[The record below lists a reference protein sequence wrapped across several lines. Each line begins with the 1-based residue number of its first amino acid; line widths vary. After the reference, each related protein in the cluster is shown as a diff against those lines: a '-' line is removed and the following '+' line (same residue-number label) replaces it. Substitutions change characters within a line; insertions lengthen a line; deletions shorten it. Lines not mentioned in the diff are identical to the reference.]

1 VRVCE
6 TGDATLFVNSYAE
19 TVEQLAEGRMS
30 AHFFHDFTNARKQTR
45 VVEQRLADNDAVAP
59 EAASITK
66 QPRGVG
72 QRPHWYRS
80 IVRCHST
87 ELVTRNEHSL
97 RAQIRGTKSSGHAG
111 WSTTN
116 NDNIYHLL
124 HAFHDKHND

>member
-6 TGDATLFVNSYAE
+6 TGDTTLFVNNYAQ
-19 TVEQLAEGRMS
+19 TVEQRAEGRVR
-30 AHFFHDFTNARKQTR
+30 AHFFHDFTNAREQTR
-45 VVEQRLADNDAVAP
+45 VVKQWLADDDTVAP
-59 EAASITK
+59 EAASVTE

-72 QRPHWYRS
+72 QRPHWNRS
-80 IVRCHST
+80 IVRCHAT

-97 RAQIRGTKSSGHAG
+97 STQIRGTESSGHAG

-124 HAFHDKHND
+124 HAFHSKHND

>member
-6 TGDATLFVNSYAE
+6 TGDTTLFVNNYAQ
-19 TVEQLAEGRMS
+19 TVEQRAEGRVR

-59 EAASITK
+59 EAASVTE

-72 QRPHWYRS
+72 QRPHWNRS
-80 IVRCHST
+80 IVRRHAT

-97 RAQIRGTKSSGHAG
+97 RPQIRGPKSSGHAG
-111 WSTTN
+111 WSATN

-124 HAFHDKHND
+124 SAFHSKHND